1 MDVID
6 FLAPVLGWT
15 LLLGF
20 SLWWLVHAVRRLV
33 DWFQSRTKRQA
44 EACRR
49 ALVLSTAIDDV
60 YQLAFAYAVDQ
71 DYVYCLDDEEE
82 LELTVWCTY
91 PGRADE
97 VAREVAL
104 VRGDVRKKEQ
114 A

>member
-6 FLAPVLGWT
+6 FWVPVLGWT
-15 LLLGF
+15 LLLVF
-20 SLWWLVHAVRRLV
+20 SLWWLLSSVRRLV

-71 DYVYCLDDEEE
+71 EYVYCLSDEEAE
-82 LELTVWCTY
+82 RATAWCTY

-104 VRGDVRKKEQ
+104 VRGEVREGQ